1 MQPERNYEMEENEDL
16 DVSEVDSHR
25 FNDSSEVRRRFYD
38 SMSHEMEILDQILT
52 EMISVA
58 ENISENTIIS
68 QLKRCFECIDD
79 MIIYTNQFINQAQSA
94 EMKHFIRFYSLYDRI
109 RHSMMKTL
117 TIINNL
123 RKRNLFQMV
132 PLVKDLTFDLDEIK
146 VLVSRT
152 TLEQVKEVFEGYR
165 IKRSYIRRKIEN
177 FI

>member
-1 MQPERNYEMEENEDL
+1 MHPERNYEMEENEDL
-16 DVSEVDSHR
+16 NTREIDSHR
-25 FNDSSEVRRRFYD
+25 SNDSSEVRRRFHD
-38 SMSHEMEILDQILT
+38 LMSHEIEILNQILV
-52 EMISVA
+52 EMISVV

-79 MIIYTNQFINQAQSA
+79 MMIYTNQFINQAQSV
-94 EMKHFIRFYSLYDRI
+94 EMKHFIRFYSLYNGI

-132 PLVKDLTFDLDEIK
+132 PLVKDLTLDLDEIK

-152 TLEQVKEVFEGYR
+152 TLEQAKEVLEGYR

>member
-1 MQPERNYEMEENEDL
+1 MHPERNYEMEENEDL
-16 DVSEVDSHR
+16 NASEIDSHR
-25 FNDSSEVRRRFYD
+25 SDDSSEVRRRFHD
-38 SMSHEMEILDQILT
+38 FMSHKIGILDRILV
-52 EMISVA
+52 EMISVT

-79 MIIYTNQFINQAQSA
+79 MMINANQFINQAQSVNM
-94 EMKHFIRFYSLYDRI
+94 EHFIRFYSLYEGI
-109 RHSMMKTL
+109 RHSMMRTL

-132 PLVKDLTFDLDEIK
+132 PLVKDLTLDLDEIK

-152 TLEQVKEVFEGYR
+152 TLEQVKEVLEGYR
-165 IKRSYIRRKIEN
+165 IKRSYICRKIEN

>member
-1 MQPERNYEMEENEDL
+1 MYSERNYEMEENEDL
-16 DVSEVDSHR
+16 NTNSHQSD
-25 FNDSSEVRRRFYD
+25 DSSEVRSRFHD
-38 SMSHEMEILDQILT
+38 SMSHEMEILDQILS

-58 ENISENTIIS
+58 ENISENAIIS

-79 MIIYTNQFINQAQSA
+79 MIIHTNQFINQAQSV

-109 RHSMMKTL
+109 RHSIMRTL
-117 TIINNL
+117 TVINNL
-123 RKRNLFQMV
+123 RKGNLFQMV
-132 PLVKDLTFDLDEIK
+132 PLVKDLTLDLDEIK

-152 TLEQVKEVFEGYR
+152 TLEQVKEVLEGYR